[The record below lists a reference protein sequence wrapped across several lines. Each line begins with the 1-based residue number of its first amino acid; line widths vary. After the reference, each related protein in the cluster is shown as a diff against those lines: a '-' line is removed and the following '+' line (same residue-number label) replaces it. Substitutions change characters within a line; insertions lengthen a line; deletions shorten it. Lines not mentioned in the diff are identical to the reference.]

1 MFHVFLKISRWL
13 SLSHGTNIMYHF
25 DFSKTIVFNIP
36 AIYPARREGLGA
48 AKPIFKPPL
57 NPLKGT

>member
-1 MFHVFLKISRWL
+1 
-13 SLSHGTNIMYHF
+13 MYHF

-48 AKPIFKPPL
+48 AKPILKPPL
-57 NPLKGT
+57 NPLKGTFAE